1 MANIDKT
8 KIDVS
13 FTPTK
18 KGLYVKT
25 AGKRRL
31 LCPRIRVIASGTFEG
46 EDIQHLVVRF
56 RKMDKKVDFLVLPKS
71 DALHPLRIMERLTD
85 ANFAVPNSP
94 EDRRLLG
101 RYISEAHPEKSALLT
116 RRTGWHEDI
125 FVTPDKTYG
134 DSDWG
139 IIKSFPVFR
148 QEGLFDTGETLGDWK
163 KKVAMPAG
171 TSSRLMFAIGAA
183 FAAPLLKLS
192 GVESGGFHFVGKSS
206 IGKTTAL
213 LVAQSVWGSAVEEEL
228 TTWAT
233 TETSLEEVAQGHCD
247 IILCLD
253 EIANLL
259 GTPVEV
265 ARRARKIAFMIAT
278 GQGKRRSVRYASKT
292 YVHARWR
299 TLILSSGE
307 TGLSDTSAA
316 GGLGRLGGEAVR
328 FIDLPARV
336 NQDWGVFEELPKG
349 SDSSVKATT
358 AIVGACKE
366 AFGVAGP
373 AFIEAIGDDLDA
385 TKQRVKELMS
395 AFFIEQKM
403 EGSGGWEGRFAKR
416 FALIYAALVMAAEFK
431 IVPWK
436 RKAIMRAVTAC
447 YLDALA
453 ATNKADQSIEK
464 SLNRLRKRLKS
475 PSRILDLVGL
485 AEPTIKK
492 KKIFGYRVK
501 RKQQLFFAIK
511 TEQFDKLMDGRFAA
525 SVILRVLRR
534 RGYLLTH
541 ASSDDLSK
549 PVMIKGAKPI
559 RHYCILEKFLIDD
572 TP

>member
-1 MANIDKT
+1 MANLDKT
-8 KIDVS
+8 QDDIS
-13 FTPTK
+13 FECTK
-18 KGLYVKT
+18 KGLYVQIG
-25 AGKRRL
+25 GKGRF
-31 LCPRIRVIASGTFEG
+31 LCPRIRVLASGTFEG
-46 EDIQHLVVRF
+46 ENIHHLVIQF
-56 RKMDKKVDFLVLPKS
+56 QKIDKKVDFLVLPKS

-94 EDRRLLG
+94 EDRGRLG
-101 RYISEAHPEKSALLT
+101 RYISEAYPEKSVLLT

-134 DSDWG
+134 KSDWG

-148 QEGLFDTGETLGDWK
+148 QEGLFDSGETLGDWK

-171 TSSRLMFAIGAA
+171 ASSRLMFAIGAA

-278 GQGKRRSVRYASKT
+278 GQGKRRSARYASKT

-299 TLILSSGE
+299 TLTLSSGE

-316 GGLGRLGGEAVR
+316 GGLERLGGEAVR

-349 SDSSVKATT
+349 SDSSVKAAM
-358 AIVGACKE
+358 AIVGACKK

-373 AFIEAIGDDLDA
+373 AFIEAIVDDLDV
-385 TKQRVKELMS
+385 TKHRVKELMS
-395 AFFIEQKM
+395 AFFAEQNM
-403 EGSGGWEGRFAKR
+403 EGVGGWEGRFAKR

-464 SLNRLRKRLKS
+464 SLKRLRKKLRS
-475 PSRILDLVGL
+475 TSRVLGTEEF
-485 AEPTIKK
+485 ATEPARKK
-492 KKIFGYRVK
+492 KPFAYLVK
-501 RKQQLFFAIK
+501 RKEGTFFAINA
-511 TEQFDKLMDGRFAA
+511 TQFKNFMGGPFNAR
-525 SVILRVLRR
+525 VVLRTLKR
-534 RGYLLTH
+534 KGNLVTQ
-541 ASSDDLSK
+541 AKSDK
-549 PVMIKGAKPI
+549 FVKHVEIKGLGRKTY
-559 RHYCILEKFLIDD
+559 YCIREEFLVDD
-572 TP
+572 AH